1 MNSFVSE
8 RKKCATS
15 TLNESR
21 GISVLVESEV
31 QALLHQSAPRRT
43 ADCRSKTSAGPRC
56 SNCERYALNSAE
68 DEEGKEFRGD
78 SDARER

>member
-1 MNSFVSE
+1 MNLFVSE

-31 QALLHQSAPRRT
+31 QALLQQSARRRT
-43 ADCRSKTSAGPRC
+43 ADCRSMTSAGPRC

-78 SDARER
+78 TDARER